1 MDYKVITYYDEI
13 RKNYLTDLHR
23 NINTSIK
30 NKAMLSLK
38 YDDLNFWVTLVQ
50 VSIIFISTGLT
61 VMNSIKSYYNVTS
74 QAIDVTSI
82 VMTALI
88 GLIMAVYRFYKMDER
103 KESLCNLRDN
113 YTGIINKFKKVI
125 HKMDKYVIQN
135 DNIDDW
141 NQVVSNYQDE
151 VIDSYLQISETFET
165 IFDYQDVIHY
175 KNKFKKLFLQHEI
188 INNEIDTVHYFKKEP
203 MSQYQTNAQDG
214 TMNENTTLF
223 CPHKKTKHLNF
234 DEFVGNYENKY
245 LNVIKHQESIKQ
257 RNQDLYYHIMLGENR
272 AVKSK
277 DEAAED
283 DTISLKDGDSAVSK
297 GKVQEDLEAQKNK
310 DVDTTPVNQPTRE
323 ITVSNPDIV
332 VKDNTSDT
340 KNKETN
346 KNKNPLNLTIQM
358 PDNNSKNT
366 SGNSI
371 VHVL

>member
-1 MDYKVITYYDEI
+1 MDYQEITYYDEI
-13 RKNYLTDLHR
+13 RKNYLYDLHR

-61 VMNSIKSYYNVTS
+61 VMNSIKSYYNVQS

-82 VMTALI
+82 IMTALI
-88 GLIMAVYRFYKMDER
+88 GLIMAIYRFYKMDER

-141 NQVVSNYQDE
+141 NQIVSNYQDE
-151 VIDSYLQISETFET
+151 VIDSYLQISETFDT

-188 INNEIDTVHYFKKEP
+188 INNEIDTVHFFKKEP
-203 MSQYQTNAQDG
+203 MSQYQTNSKEG
-214 TMNENTTLF
+214 LINENTSLF

-234 DEFVGNYENKY
+234 DEFIGNYENKY
-245 LNVIKHQESIKQ
+245 LSLFKEHEINKQ
-257 RNQDLYYHIMLGENR
+257 RNQDLYRTLIAGIPDKKIKTENNGPEYLESTVELSQTSDR
-272 AVKSK
+272 QLIINEGTYDDA
-277 DEAAED
+277 EED
-283 DTISLKDGDSAVSK
+283 DGETDKITNSLEK
-297 GKVQEDLEAQKNK
+297 EDNILGRPLNQNQK
-310 DVDTTPVNQPTRE
+310 Q
-323 ITVSNPDIV
+323 
-332 VKDNTSDT
+332 
-340 KNKETN
+340 KE
-346 KNKNPLNLTIQM
+346 KNPLKLTINTQ
-358 PDNNSKNT
+358 SNT
-366 SGNSI
+366 SKKPQGLVN
-371 VHVL
+371 VV